1 MSYQDCPFC
10 GQTYNPYEGE
20 CESCMRDPFGGKLKH
35 CAKLKTNFEE
45 ADFWLI
51 RKGGMDTVGKPVHEF
66 SKEHIGVKANELFDP
81 TFLFYC
87 ITFIYGQG
95 AFKPLAT
102 GATKLTHIRLDDV
115 KKLNILSGL
124 NFLSQRS
131 SK

>member
-10 GQTYNPYEGE
+10 GQIYNPYEGE
-20 CESCMRDPFGGKLKH
+20 CESCMKEPFGGKMKH

-51 RKGGMDTVGKPVHEF
+51 RKGNISTVGKPVHQF

-87 ITFIYGQG
+87 VTFLYGQG
-95 AFKPLAT
+95 VFKPLAMGT
-102 GATKLTHIRLDDV
+102 TNLMNIKLDDV
-115 KKLNILSGL
+115 KRLNILDGL
-124 NFLSQRS
+124 NHFSGRS
-131 SK
+131 A